1 MKRSSGADKKED
13 KNSKPVKEPDK
24 KIRSL
29 PKTDEEI
36 LQQCRGDENK
46 EKFLKLYDKGDISGY
61 PSHSEADFALCLL
74 MGLYTQDEKQIDR
87 LFGKGAL
94 FRDEWERK
102 SKYTIRNAIDKL
114 DEGYNPEKKGKKKSD
129 ENKPE
134 KILVPFDV
142 VADQI
147 LKDNPIFSMRDNKQ
161 IYLYKGGVYKNEGTE
176 AILDTEIRNV
186 HNHFFVEHW
195 NIANPGFPLSHLPK
209 ATAKYV
215 TEVLAYIRAYTHI
228 TRDSIEG
235 YQAKYINFS
244 NCLFNLDTWETED
257 HRPEIK
263 TICQI
268 PVIYNKD
275 AKCPKINDFLKG
287 VVAEADINLLCEIA
301 GYCLTTDCSFQKA
314 FMLYGVGS
322 NGKSVFLAL
331 LESLIGGENT
341 SAESLQKLEIDKYR
355 TAKLYGKRVNICGDI
370 PDSKMQKSENFKK
383 LTSGLDLMDGEN
395 KYQHS
400 FVFRNTAK
408 LVFSANILPEGKKDK
423 AYYRRWILIQ
433 FPNNFEGGNE
443 DRNLLSKLQ
452 DPAELSGFLNIALD
466 GLKRLKDG
474 GKFSNDKSIQDTQK
488 EYEFN
493 SNPVAAFIDECTH
506 VSDEDCE
513 ATLLY
518 LKYVEWCNLYGK
530 QRHV

>member
-24 KIRSL
+24 KIRSP

-102 SKYTIRNAIDKL
+102 SKYTIRNAIDKH

-235 YQAKYINFS
+235 YQANILTSRTAFLTSIHGKLKTTDQRLKLS
-244 NCLFNLDTWETED
+244 VRSQLFT
-257 HRPEIK
+257 IK
-263 TICQI
+263 TRNARKLTIS
-268 PVIYNKD
+268 
-275 AKCPKINDFLKG
+275 LKE
-287 VVAEADINLLCEIA
+287 VAEADINLRCEIA

-314 FMLYGVGS
+314 FMLDGVGS

-400 FVFRNTAK
+400 FVFRSTAK

-433 FPNNFEGGNE
+433 FPNNFEGGTKTGIYCQNC
-443 DRNLLSKLQ
+443 RTLRSCQAFLILLSM
-452 DPAELSGFLNIALD
+452 G
-466 GLKRLKDG
+466 
-474 GKFSNDKSIQDTQK
+474 
-488 EYEFN
+488 
-493 SNPVAAFIDECTH
+493 
-506 VSDEDCE
+506 
-513 ATLLY
+513 
-518 LKYVEWCNLYGK
+518 
-530 QRHV
+530 